1 MANITVS
8 TSSNFDDAGNL
19 ALLNGENITI
29 NSDAVLTVNSDNRWG
44 QNAAVPNVI
53 TVTQGELYIDATETW
68 WIPFDASTGNVP
80 ALGTRGTPDVTRS
93 GSPVGEFLGVFTA
106 LGVAPSA
113 AGGAMPTTGFVK
125 LRTKS
130 TTLADNDVLT
140 FTGGATIT
148 INSTTGGQ
156 RGWLHFVGAEGT
168 TSTTGYVTI
177 PRLGKVTTRGD
188 WFVLGTSNGTAGQV
202 FQHYVADF
210 VSALQV
216 ETGNGTGIYEWWG
229 YAVSGDFTTVVG
241 TDERGRYFT
250 STSAGVITFGGGA
263 NGKLPPNGARI
274 RVPNIHVSSSTSANW
289 TANTFNTAT
298 QTNRFEFNSTGGII
312 DMRNVSMN
320 GVVLSRNAP
329 DFIVTDSAG
338 ADSAWNGGTATTAQI
353 SNLAALTFTN
363 VAASR
368 VFAGNFVHFSSTYNF
383 NVQYINCASFQT
395 SGSGTGT
402 GALGVTNS
410 TGVTITN
417 FVMINGKSIDP
428 FNVNFCNGVTI
439 SGTIAG
445 ATTTNNILAFSG
457 CTDVS
462 ITSSQISPRSYEAAG
477 TTANYGAIFTNC
489 VGVLVDTVSVWQG
502 TRVPVFGL
510 ISAASQTKDVRI
522 RNIGTRASPMDFS
535 TGRYAIYLANV
546 SDVFISRVYASGGS
560 QANDS
565 IVNNTA
571 SDNVVISD
579 CGDPTATTSL
589 SISSNVPTNTT
600 WFKRN
605 ASGGSK
611 IFQTAIL
618 NGRTP
623 NNFTAFGFHFI
634 EEETSSTEVQL
645 AINCGTEKSSYAKS
659 IAAYTDD
666 VGTILRDGTN
676 GLLLRTLNDQVTWTW
691 NYWIRGLSGFANV
704 APIISG
710 TNTGN
715 FTITYDLDKGT
726 GFSGT
731 FKALTAGNLS
741 GETGVSPTGVKA
753 RVRAVCNTANASN
766 LLRTIAFYGV
776 TSNGNITA
784 NPYPY
789 NEPPVIVS
797 GIVSGSLGAVFRNSD
812 GKRLDTVSGTTGI
825 TMYPEWFSDTT
836 TTLRI
841 RKPGYDAIISEF
853 TLTESGLA
861 YPVSQVDNTI
871 GNTDPGALGITVTN
885 HGASP
890 VTWETKQWSITIT
903 VTDSSTT
910 AQIAQWISWHT
921 AQDSFSLGG
930 GFHNMAWPS
939 MIIPSGTSFETVRG
953 TLFGSAGATL
963 KGVRIVDGSGNAIGG
978 FARMQA
984 DDGTYYQPPQVATFA
999 LTNLKPNT
1007 EVRVYKTSDMS
1018 DIAGEED
1025 IDDGSFEYNYTWS
1038 VDIPITV
1045 SVVSLAYQDI
1055 QFQTTLTAAG
1065 TSIPISQQIDRQY
1078 FNPV

>member
-8 TSSNFDDAGNL
+8 TSSNFDDAANL

-29 NSDAVLTVNSDNRWG
+29 QSDAVLTVNSDNRWG

-53 TVTQGELYIDATETW
+53 TITQGELYIDATNTW

-80 ALGTRGTPDVTRS
+80 ALGTRGTPDVTRG
-93 GSPVGEFLGVFTA
+93 GSSVGEFLGVFTA

-113 AGGAMPTTGFVK
+113 AGGAMPATGFVK
-125 LRTKS
+125 LRTRS
-130 TTLADNDVLT
+130 TTLNDNDVLT

-168 TSTTGYVTI
+168 NATTGYVTV
-177 PRLGKVTTRGD
+177 PRLGAVTTRGD
-188 WFVLGTSNGTAGQV
+188 WFVLGTSNGTANQT
-202 FQHYVADF
+202 FQYYVADF
-210 VSALQV
+210 VPALQV
-216 ETGNGTGIYEWWG
+216 ETGNGTNVWEWWG

-289 TANTFNTAT
+289 AANTFNTVT
-298 QTNRFEFNSTGGII
+298 QTNRFEFNSSGGII
-312 DMRNVSMN
+312 DMRNVAMN
-320 GVVLSRNAP
+320 GIVRSANAP

-338 ADSAWNGGTATTAQI
+338 ADSAWNGGNLTAASI
-353 SNLAALTFTN
+353 INLAAMNFTN

-368 VFAGNFVHFSSTYNF
+368 VSATNAVHFAGTYNF
-383 NVQYINCASFQT
+383 NVKFTNCASFQS
-395 SGSGTGT
+395 SGAGTGT
-402 GALGVTNS
+402 GAINITNS
-410 TGVTITN
+410 TTVEIAN

-428 FNVNFCNGVTI
+428 FLISFCNGVIVSDI
-439 SGTIAG
+439 SAAAIP
-445 ATTTNNILAFSG
+445 TNNILFFSG
-457 CTDVS
+457 STDVKVTNS
-462 ITSSQISPRSYEAAG
+462 KLSPRSYDAAV
-477 TTANYGAIFTNC
+477 TQSLYGLQFTNC
-489 VGVLVDTVSVWQG
+489 VNVLVDTISVWQG
-502 TRVPVFGL
+502 TRIPSNGFVYAL
-510 ISAASQTKDVRI
+510 NQTKNIRI
-522 RNIGTRASPMDFS
+522 RNIGTRSSPLDIS
-535 TGRYAIYLANV
+535 TGRYAVYLANV
-546 SDVFISRVYASGGS
+546 SDVFISRIYTSGGS
-560 QANDS
+560 QAVDS
-565 IVNNTA
+565 MLNATNV
-571 SDNVVISD
+571 DNAVISD
-579 CGDPTATTSL
+579 CGDPTATTTQSA
-589 SISSNVPTNTT
+589 ISNAVTNTT
-600 WFKRN
+600 FFKRS

-611 IFQTAIL
+611 IFQSTLA
-618 NGRTP
+618 NGRTI
-623 NNFTAFGFHFI
+623 NNFTAFGTHFF
-634 EEETSSTEVQL
+634 EEEVSSTEIQL
-645 AINCGTEKSSYAKS
+645 AINCGTEKSSYATS
-659 IAAYTDD
+659 QGAYTND
-666 VGTILRDGTN
+666 VGTALRDGTN

-691 NYWIRGLSGFANV
+691 NYIIRGLTGFTAT
-704 APIISG
+704 APQIIG

-715 FTITYDLDKGT
+715 FTVTYDLDKGA

-731 FKALTAGNLS
+731 FKALTSGNLS
-741 GETGVSPTGVKA
+741 GETGISPTGVKV

-766 LLRTIAFYGV
+766 LLRTIAFYGA
-776 TSNGNITA
+776 TTA
-784 NPYPY
+784 SDMIANYYPY
-789 NEPPVIVS
+789 NQPLVYVS
-797 GIVSGSLGAVFRNSD
+797 GIVSGTIASVFRNSD
-812 GKRLDTVSGTTGI
+812 GKRLDTVIGTTDI
-825 TMYPEWFSDTT
+825 SLFPEWYSDTT
-836 TTLRI
+836 ATLRV
-841 RKPGYDAIISEF
+841 RKAGYDAVASEF

-861 YPVSQVDNTI
+861 YPVSQIDNTI
-871 GNTDPGALGITVTN
+871 ANTDPGSRAITVTN

-903 VTDSSTT
+903 VTDGSTP

-921 AQDSFSLGG
+921 ARDSFSLNAS
-930 GFHNMAWPS
+930 FHNTAWPS

-984 DDGTYYQPPQVATFA
+984 DDGTYYQPPQVAIFA

-1025 IDDGSFEYNYTWS
+1025 IDDGSFEYSYTWS

-1045 SVVSLAYQDI
+1045 SIVSLAYQDI
-1055 QFQTTLTAAG
+1055 QFETTLTAAG

-1078 FNPV
+1078 FNPA